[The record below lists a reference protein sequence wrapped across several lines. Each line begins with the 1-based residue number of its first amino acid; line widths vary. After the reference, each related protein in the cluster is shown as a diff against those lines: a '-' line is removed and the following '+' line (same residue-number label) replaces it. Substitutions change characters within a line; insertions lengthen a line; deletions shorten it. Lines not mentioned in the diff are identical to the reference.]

1 LKPKA
6 KSKDSKTVN
15 NALEQL
21 VRSNEQGQEEAN
33 ESVRHEE
40 SLRRFEELANEDNVF
55 TDEIDLTSNEW
66 LEVEPVELQKRYD
79 IIRRYVSFNFEK

>member
-6 KSKDSKTVN
+6 KPKDSKTVN

-21 VRSNEQGQEEAN
+21 VRSNEQEEVN
-33 ESVRHEE
+33 ESVRNEE
-40 SLRRFEELANEDNVF
+40 SLRQFEELINEDNVF

-66 LEVEPVELQKRYD
+66 VEVEPVELQKRYD
-79 IIRRYVSFNFEK
+79 IIRRYVSFNF